1 MQDERKKI
9 DIDAFGIVHDRDFS
23 CPVDASEHLIPEWGL
38 ELDKTTGYAK
48 PVITGQFDMYESI
61 QSFKDSCGIE
71 AVKRDI
77 ACGRVTPED
86 IADDGKHGGD
96 FTNPTMISEM
106 TSIVR
111 QAIADSKAADEEAAK
126 KGLDVKAIKV
136 DGLDLDAY
144 IKQQV
149 EARLPQ
155 KEGDSK

>member
-1 MQDERKKI
+1 MPDERKKI
-9 DIDAFGIVHDRDFS
+9 EIDAFGIVHDRDFS
-23 CPVDASEHLIPEWGL
+23 CPVDASERLVPEWGL
-38 ELDKTTGYAK
+38 ELDKTTGNTK
-48 PVITGQFDMYESI
+48 PVITGQIDMVEVV
-61 QSFKDSCGIE
+61 QSYKDSCGIE
-71 AVKRDI
+71 AVKRDL

-86 IADDGKHGGD
+86 LADDGKHGGD
-96 FTNPTMISEM
+96 FTNPTMLSEM

-149 EARLPQ
+149 EARFPK